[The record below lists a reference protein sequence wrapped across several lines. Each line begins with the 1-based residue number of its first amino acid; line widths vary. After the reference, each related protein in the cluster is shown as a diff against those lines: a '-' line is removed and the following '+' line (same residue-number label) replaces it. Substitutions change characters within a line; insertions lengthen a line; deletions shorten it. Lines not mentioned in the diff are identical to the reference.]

1 MSARFKSDRH
11 GYRGH
16 IASRPIAGS
25 RIPQH
30 VQNLVVRD
38 YAARKGLAYLLSA
51 TEFSM
56 PDCHLV
62 LDGVMNEIDAYEG
75 VIVYSLFMLP
85 QDRDARHVIYDRL
98 LSAGAVMYAAV
109 EDYRIASAGDVE
121 RVEEIWRISEV
132 LHEAP
137 VGL

>member
-1 MSARFKSDRH
+1 MSTKFKSNRH

-16 IASRPIAGS
+16 IASRPIAGN
-25 RIPQH
+25 RTPQH

-38 YAARKGLAYLLSA
+38 YAARKGLTYLLSA

-62 LDGVMNEIDAYEG
+62 LDGVMNELGTCEG
-75 VIVYSLFMLP
+75 VIIYSLFMLP
-85 QDRDARHVIYDRL
+85 QDREARHVIYDRL
-98 LSAGAVMYAAV
+98 LTAGAVMYAAV
-109 EDYRIASAGDVE
+109 EDYRIASARDVE